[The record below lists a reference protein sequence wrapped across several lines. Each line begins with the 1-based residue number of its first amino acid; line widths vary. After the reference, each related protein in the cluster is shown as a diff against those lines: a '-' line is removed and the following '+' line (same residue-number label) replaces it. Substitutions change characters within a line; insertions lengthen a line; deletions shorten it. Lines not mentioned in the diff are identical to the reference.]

1 MALTDE
7 ERFERVHYP
16 KEPIYFIYGID
27 YETVYK
33 QDKGRW
39 MWTGKRWIPTER
51 YVSRSNPDMW
61 EITEE
66 RALKIAGVDH
76 F

>member
-1 MALTDE
+1 MALTDK
-7 ERFERVHYP
+7 ERFERLHYP
-16 KEPIYFIYGID
+16 KEPIYFHYGID

-33 QDKGRW
+33 SDKGNW
-39 MWTGKRWIPTER
+39 MWAGEWIPTER

-66 RALKIAGVDH
+66 EALKMAGVDH